1 MIAGYAVRPLSGQT
15 RCGDACR
22 WWHTGALW
30 VACIVDGLGH
40 GEAAEIAAQRALILA
55 GSCLHL
61 SPHEMLK
68 IVDRGLTETR
78 GAACGIA
85 QVDPHTKRLR
95 YSAVGNI
102 RGALFSATTR
112 YLDAAPGIAGTGSCT
127 SSVVEVPW
135 TPGDLLAL
143 WTDGVSVNL
152 NLGQHSRRLLGAP
165 GKLAEL
171 LLDRFAPGN
180 DDALVLCCFLDD
192 NKA

>member
-1 MIAGYAVRPLSGQT
+1 MIAGCALRPLPGQT

-30 VACIVDGLGH
+30 VLCIVDGLGH
-40 GEAAEIAAQRALILA
+40 GEGAEIAAQRALILA
-55 GSCLHL
+55 ESCLNL
-61 SPHEMLK
+61 PPQDMLR

-85 QVDPHTKRLR
+85 QVDPSSRRMR

-102 RGALFSATTR
+102 RGALFSATSH
-112 YLDAAPGIAGTGSCT
+112 YLDAAPGIAGTGACAPSD
-127 SSVVEVPW
+127 VEVPW

-143 WTDGVSVNL
+143 WTDGLSVNL
-152 NLGQHSRRLLGAP
+152 NLGRNTRHLLGAP
-165 GKLAEL
+165 EKLAEL
-171 LLDRFAPGN
+171 LLDQFSSKN

-192 NKA
+192 KQA